1 VDEETQRDLE
11 ATVEARRELGPS
23 HDQELI
29 DGFLERIE
37 KEIDRRVDE
46 RVRKVARRGP
56 MSSPLNPATL
66 GVCIPLVAVAGG
78 VGGPFGL
85 AVVVVAL
92 VIIFAIES
100 RR

>member
-1 VDEETQRDLE
+1 
-11 ATVEARRELGPS
+11 
-23 HDQELI
+23 
-29 DGFLERIE
+29 
-37 KEIDRRVDE
+37 
-46 RVRKVARRGP
+46 

-85 AVVVVAL
+85 AVVVAAL